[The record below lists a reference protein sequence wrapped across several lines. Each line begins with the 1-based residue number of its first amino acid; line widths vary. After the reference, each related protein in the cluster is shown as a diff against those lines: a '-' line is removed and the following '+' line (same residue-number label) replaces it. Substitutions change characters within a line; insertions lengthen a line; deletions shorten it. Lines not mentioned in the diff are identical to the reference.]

1 MTTYAGTS
9 VAGTSGVSSTSSIT
23 QQAINA
29 SNTGTGGNAGVAIYA
44 TSTAQDAIHGASG
57 SSLNSGVWGSN
68 SNGGYGVTGSVNF
81 AGVAVYGSN
90 TGSSGTGVY
99 GTSSGQFG
107 FGVVGICDA
116 SSGTGVYGEASGSF
130 GYAGY
135 FAGVLTKSSGSFLI
149 DHPLDPANKYLE
161 HSFVESPD
169 MKNIYDGVAVAGAS
183 GEIAVQLPPYFDALN
198 ESFRYQLTAIG
209 QAAPNLYVKQE
220 LVAGKFVIAGAN
232 AGQKVSWQV
241 TGIRKD
247 PWAKAHPIVTE
258 RDKPAS
264 ELGLY
269 KHPEVYNLPET
280 KGISWNRIKKGTPG
294 PATLAKPHP

>member
-9 VAGTSGVSSTSSIT
+9 VAGTSGVSSTSSIN
-23 QQAINA
+23 QQSINA

-44 TSTAQDAIHGASG
+44 TSTAQDAIHGAS
-57 SSLNSGVWGSN
+57 SSSVNSGVWGSN
-68 SNGGYGVTGSVNF
+68 TNGGYGVAGSTGGGA
-81 AGVAVYGSN
+81 AGVYGSN
-90 TGSSGTGVY
+90 TGNGSGVY
-99 GTSSGQFG
+99 GTCSGQFG
-107 FGVVGICDA
+107 IGTVGICDA
-116 SSGTGVYGEASGSF
+116 SFGIGVYGEGTASN

-135 FAGVLTKSSGSFLI
+135 FSGVITKSSGSFLI
-149 DHPLDPANKYLE
+149 DHPLDPAKKYLE

-209 QAAPNLYVKQE
+209 QAAPNLHVKQE
-220 LVAGKFVIAGAN
+220 LVAGTFVIAGAN

-241 TGIRKD
+241 TGVRKD
-247 PWAKAHPIVTE
+247 PWAKAHPIVAE
-258 RDKPAS
+258 RDKPAQ

-269 KHPEVYNLPET
+269 KHPEVYGLPAAQ
-280 KGISWNRIKKGTPG
+280 GIGWNRVKKGTPG
-294 PATLAKPHP
+294 PSTLTTPRP